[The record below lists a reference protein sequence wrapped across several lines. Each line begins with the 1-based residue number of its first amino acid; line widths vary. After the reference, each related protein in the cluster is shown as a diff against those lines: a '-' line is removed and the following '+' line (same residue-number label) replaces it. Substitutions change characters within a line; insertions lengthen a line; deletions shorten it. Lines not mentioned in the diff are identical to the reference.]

1 MSWESEKRNNPLPEA
16 GRGLLFFGRAITGG
30 GWIYRGGKGMP
41 YSISMSSLLWVEENL
56 RA

>member
-1 MSWESEKRNNPLPEA
+1 MSWESEKKNNPLPEA
-16 GRGLLFFGRAITGG
+16 GRGLFYAWAITGG

-41 YSISMSSLLWVEENL
+41 YSVSMSSLLWVEENL